1 MRALL
6 SALAFIPLLGCSQE
20 DLLQKFSSP
29 EDQATAKN
37 YVDLL
42 RARNFD
48 EIESAL
54 DPSIRSENIRET
66 MTRMAD
72 LMPTEAPSSIKLVGA
87 QTFYAPGAKTI
98 NTTLEYGFG
107 DKWMLAN
114 VALREQQGAKSI
126 VGFNVYPMTQ
136 SLEAQNRFTL
146 AGKSAVQ
153 YTILVAAIAAFLVT
167 LYSLV
172 VCART
177 KLPRR
182 KWLWVIFIL
191 VGFGKVTV
199 DWTTGQWSVAP
210 LVVQLFSA
218 SATAPLYG
226 PWAIA
231 VSLPLG
237 ALFFLVFRRQLLSEN

>member
-98 NTTLEYGFG
+98 NTT
-107 DKWMLAN
+107 
-114 VALREQQGAKSI
+114 
-126 VGFNVYPMTQ
+126 
-136 SLEAQNRFTL
+136 
-146 AGKSAVQ
+146 
-153 YTILVAAIAAFLVT
+153 
-167 LYSLV
+167 
-172 VCART
+172 
-177 KLPRR
+177 
-182 KWLWVIFIL
+182 
-191 VGFGKVTV
+191 
-199 DWTTGQWSVAP
+199 
-210 LVVQLFSA
+210 
-218 SATAPLYG
+218 
-226 PWAIA
+226 
-231 VSLPLG
+231 
-237 ALFFLVFRRQLLSEN
+237 